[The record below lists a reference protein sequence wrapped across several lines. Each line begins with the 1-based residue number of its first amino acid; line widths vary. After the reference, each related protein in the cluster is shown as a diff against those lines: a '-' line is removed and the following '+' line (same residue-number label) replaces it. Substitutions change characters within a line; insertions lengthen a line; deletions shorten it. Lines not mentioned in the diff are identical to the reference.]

1 MSLSSQRRMGSF
13 QNKVSIKS
21 FSLFF
26 CFVFMAL
33 SMQLGTVFSASGI
46 NMSVIIPPL
55 CKKHNME
62 HKINSAILTVDTGN
76 SFSLSSQNPVWI
88 MMQSEQCYK
97 CELIAVARANSSCD
111 VRVDARW
118 KTRLEVRLET
128 KNGLA
133 PATDKCSE
141 AHLSRHFLEGGEY
154 KIYIDSVQ
162 DEDIKCN
169 LVTMTNPP
177 DPNISIYVAIGIFI
191 FLAILW
197 ACGKYL
203 YKKGYI
209 HLFLCFWSTESMM
222 ADLGS
227 PTNINPVDDGTP
239 SSESIA
245 PPPTKERLKSLDT
258 FRGISIVIM
267 IFVNYGGGNYW
278 FFKHSKWNGITVAD
292 LVFPWFVFIMGTA
305 MALSFQSQIRRN
317 VPRWKM
323 FTKIVRRSAT
333 LFLLGLLINSFGVR
347 NGVEFEKF
355 RIPGVLQRFAG
366 TYLITAT
373 VYLFLTPQFYPNQL
387 LFNLARNSYTD
398 IAWKVGKFPGIR
410 DITRFW
416 PEWIVN
422 LLFVALH
429 LSITMAMPVPGCPRG
444 YLGPGGLEQNAKY
457 FNCVGG
463 ASGYIDRKIFGNN
476 HIYASPT
483 SKEIYKSTMPYDP
496 EGLLGTLSSCVLCF
510 LGLQA
515 GKILFVYTD
524 WVQRSRRFF
533 IWSLVLGGLGILLC
547 KGSLNEGWIPINKNL
562 WSLSYILVMSAMSF
576 FLLMICYIL
585 IDVYK
590 VWSGAPFSFAG
601 MNAIALYCGHEFF
614 SGRAP
619 VYFAVP
625 ETHAALLAINLWGT
639 AFWMENKLDVPALA
653 FDIQVYSFERI
664 IIL

>member
-1 MSLSSQRRMGSF
+1 MAAPAQTNVMAHSHRSRCSVFFNYSFLFHVFLSACCLQSISGVDMSFIL
-13 QNKVSIKS
+13 
-21 FSLFF
+21 
-26 CFVFMAL
+26 
-33 SMQLGTVFSASGI
+33 
-46 NMSVIIPPL
+46 PPL
-55 CKKHNME
+55 CKHRDVE
-62 HKINSAILTVDTGN
+62 AKINSAVLTVQNGN
-76 SFSLSSQNPVWI
+76 EYDAEHENVVVF
-88 MMQSEQCYK
+88 MQSQQCYK
-97 CELIAVARANSSCD
+97 CDLLPVARVNSSCD
-111 VRVDARW
+111 IRVDSRW
-118 KTRLEVRLET
+118 KTRLEIRLLRND
-128 KNGLA
+128 KLA
-133 PATDKCSE
+133 AATNQCSE
-141 AHLSRHFLEGGEY
+141 ANLSQLFVEKGKY
-154 KIYIDSVQ
+154 KIFIEGQQ
-162 DEDIKCN
+162 DDEITCN

-177 DPNISIYVAIGIFI
+177 EPNIPIYVAMGILV

-197 ACGKYL
+197 NCGKYF
-203 YKKGYI
+203 YKRGYI
-209 HLFLCFWSTESMM
+209 HRTFCFWSTESMM

-245 PPPTKERLKSLDT
+245 PPSTKERLKSLDT

-267 IFVNYGGGNYW
+267 IFVNYGGGKYW

-323 FTKIVRRSAT
+323 FYKIVKRSAT

-347 NGVEFEKF
+347 NGVEFNSF

-373 VYLFLTPQFYPNQL
+373 VFLFLSPQHFPNHV
-387 LFNLARNSYTD
+387 S
-398 IAWKVGKFPGIR
+398 KFPGIR

-416 PEWIVN
+416 PEWLVN
-422 LLFVALH
+422 IAFVAVH

-444 YLGPGGLEQNAKY
+444 YLGPGGLEQHGKY

-463 ASGYIDRKIFGNN
+463 ASGYIDRMFFGES
-476 HIYASPT
+476 HIYSSPT
-483 SKEIYKSTMPYDP
+483 SKEIYASSLPYDP
-496 EGLLGTLSSCVLCF
+496 EGLLGTLNSCVLCF

-524 WVQRSRRFF
+524 WVQRTRRFF
-533 IWSLVLGGLGILLC
+533 IWAIVLGGTGILLC
-547 KGSLNEGWIPINKNL
+547 EGSLNEGWIPINKNL
-562 WSLSYILVMSAMSF
+562 WSLSYILVMSGMSF

-590 VWSGAPFSFAG
+590 IWSGAPFSFAG

-625 ETHAALLAINLWGT
+625 DTHAALLAINLWGT
-639 AFWMENKLDVPALA
+639 AFWVLVS
-653 FDIQVYSFERI
+653 VYFFYNNIFLSV
-664 IIL
+664 